1 MSYKWYNKS
10 REYEYGYY
18 DVNKKKYFN
27 EDSGKWVTRLNKKV
41 IDEKYIRY
49 EFSYWDD
56 REIEKIFGYELV
68 ERVSKF
74 VSILFKK
81 GIEIER
87 RKGNRWVYV
96 DSSKICNGILSSRY
110 IDIID
115 KLINIGIID
124 VKYENGK
131 FGKDKKLYKL
141 NENFFEE
148 DCERRIV
155 YIRNTRLNRFL
166 NKLNS
171 GELSVGDARDKFI
184 YWEIESCKKV
194 DVISNSGGIEIILG
208 KRLNKRIR
216 LDWDKRDWDFISNK
230 ERKKIKEG
238 WSENRRKD
246 YLRNV
251 RLSFEL
257 MKVELDEVKKGG
269 VSFNGFSKDTFSGR
283 YINIIINKEKEFR
296 SVIKLNG
303 ENVVEVDMV
312 NGYIS
317 LFYRLLKGIK
327 CVKKGD
333 SSFDD
338 YIKKIAGDIEVDD
351 FLNKYE
357 MCFEGDVN
365 GRSDF
370 YISLGKDL
378 GVIDDE
384 TENDETENDETE
396 NNKTEN
402 NKTENNKRVYL
413 KELVLYLLNGKRDN
427 CLKKRYLN
435 DMFSYDELMEKIFCK
450 GGFRVIEAIK
460 RSDISFKL
468 GGRDYF
474 GYKKYKNMS
483 RVLMS
488 MEVIIMKGIWEKMID
503 KKIHYISLNDGML
516 VRKSDLN
523 MVNGIIDNELLGYNS
538 CIRFKSK

>member
-1 MSYKWYNKS
+1 MSYKWYDKS

-56 REIEKIFGYELV
+56 REIDKIFGYELV

-74 VSILFKK
+74 ISILFKK
-81 GIEIER
+81 GIEVER
-87 RKGNRWVYV
+87 RKGTRWVYV
-96 DSSKICNGILSSRY
+96 ESSKICNGILGSNY
-110 IDIID
+110 IDV
-115 KLINIGIID
+115 INELFNKGIID
-124 VKYENGK
+124 VKYGVGK

-141 NENFFEE
+141 NENFFGE
-148 DCERRIV
+148 DCERRVV
-155 YIRNTRLNRFL
+155 YIRNTKLNRFL

-171 GELSVGDARDKFI
+171 GELSVGDARDEFI

-194 DVISNSGGIEIILG
+194 DVVSNSDGVGIILR
-208 KRLNKRIR
+208 KRLDKRIE
-216 LDWDKRDWDFISNK
+216 LDWDKRDWDFISNR
-230 ERKKIKEG
+230 ERNKINQG

-246 YLRNV
+246 YLWNG

-257 MKVELDEVKKGG
+257 MKVELDEVKRGG
-269 VSFNGFSKDTFSGR
+269 VSFNGFSKDTNSGR

-296 SVIKLNG
+296 SVIKLDG

-312 NGYIS
+312 NGYVS

-327 CVKKGD
+327 CIKKGD
-333 SSFDD
+333 SPFDD
-338 YIKKIAGDIEVDD
+338 YIKNIVGDIEVDD

-357 MCFEGDVN
+357 MCFEGDVK
-365 GRSDF
+365 GRIDF
-370 YISLGKDL
+370 YKFLGLDL
-378 GVIDDE
+378 GVIDKNIGE
-384 TENDETENDETE
+384 VN
-396 NNKTEN
+396 
-402 NKTENNKRVYL
+402 RVYM
-413 KELVLYLLNGKRDN
+413 KELILYLINGERGDG
-427 CLKKRYLN
+427 LRKRYLN

-460 RSDISFKL
+460 SSDISFKL
-468 GGRDYF
+468 GGRDYY
-474 GYKKYKNMS
+474 GYEKFKNMS

-488 MEVIIMKGIWEKMID
+488 MEVLTMKGIWRKMID
-503 KKIHYISLNDGML
+503 KKIHYISLYDGML

-523 MVNGIIDNELLGYNS
+523 IVNGIIDNELLGYNS